1 MDKIKKIINSIK
13 NKMKEVKEVK
23 EVEEVE
29 IYTYHFPDG
38 KIYVGF
44 TSFGLEK
51 RHNQHIRHSISPIY
65 KYLNNEETYQEPK
78 YEKTVIVD
86 KDIDSYEIYPHL
98 REILDKYT
106 SDTSLILNKN
116 LWLYGY

>member
-13 NKMKEVKEVK
+13 NKMKEVKEV
-23 EVEEVE
+23 EEME
-29 IYTYHFPDG
+29 IYTYHFPNG
-38 KIYVGF
+38 KIYIGF
-44 TSFGLEK
+44 TSLGLKK
-51 RHNQHIRHSISPIY
+51 RHNQHIRDFISPLY

-86 KDIDSYEIYPHL
+86 KDTDSYEIYPHL

>member
-1 MDKIKKIINSIK
+1 MDKINKIKSLIKNKNK
-13 NKMKEVKEVK
+13 NKMKEVKEL
-23 EVEEVE
+23 E
-29 IYTYHFPDG
+29 IFTYTFPDN
-38 KIYVGF
+38 KIYIGYTSVG
-44 TSFGLEK
+44 LQI
-51 RHNQHIRHSISPIY
+51 RHNQHKRWPISPIY

-78 YEKTVIVD
+78 YEKTVKVNVNSD
-86 KDIDSYEIYPHL
+86 EIYPHL

>member
-1 MDKIKKIINSIK
+1 MDKIKKIISSIKNK

-23 EVEEVE
+23 EVE
-29 IYTYHFPDG
+29 IFTYQFPDG
-38 KIYVGF
+38 KIYVGY
-44 TSFGLEK
+44 TSVGLEI
-51 RHNQHIRHSISPIY
+51 RHNDHQTISVSPIY
-65 KYLNNEETYQEPK
+65 KYLNNEETYKEPQ
-78 YEKTVIVD
+78 YEKTVKVNVD
-86 KDIDSYEIYPHL
+86 SGEIYPHL